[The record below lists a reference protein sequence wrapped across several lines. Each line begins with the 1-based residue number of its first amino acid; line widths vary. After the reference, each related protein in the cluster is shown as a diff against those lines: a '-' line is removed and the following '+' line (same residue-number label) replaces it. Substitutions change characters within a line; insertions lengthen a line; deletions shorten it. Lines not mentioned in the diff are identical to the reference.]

1 VLVIVEENHSL
12 AEMQSGMP
20 YLYGLAQQYGYAT
33 DYHAISHPSLPNYLA
48 IAGGSTFGVHDD
60 AGPSAHPIAGA
71 SVFSQALAAGLT
83 ARLYAESLPTPCGT
97 VSTGAY
103 AVKHAPWAYFADQ
116 HAACVKGMVAAGSP
130 ASGALASDVKG
141 GTLPAVGMLIP
152 DLNDDAHDGTLA
164 QADGWL
170 KGWLPSILAGPDFTA
185 GKLVVVVTAD
195 EDDSSSGNRVL
206 TVVIAPGVSHRV
218 VVTPLT
224 HYSLTRLYDEVIGA
238 APLREAA
245 TAASL
250 AQAFGLPLAH

>member
-1 VLVIVEENHSL
+1 
-12 AEMQSGMP
+12 
-20 YLYGLAQQYGYAT
+20 
-33 DYHAISHPSLPNYLA
+33 
-48 IAGGSTFGVHDD
+48 
-60 AGPSAHPIAGA
+60 
-71 SVFSQALAAGLT
+71 
-83 ARLYAESLPTPCGT
+83 
-97 VSTGAY
+97 
-103 AVKHAPWAYFADQ
+103 
-116 HAACVKGMVAAGSP
+116 MVAAGSP

-218 VVTPLT
+218 VGTPLT